1 MAVERKRAR
10 RISIISG
17 KGGVGKTV
25 ITANLAAALHSIG
38 RRVLVIDAD
47 LGLAN
52 LDIVLGVAPK
62 LTIQDLLSGSH
73 TLEEVLLKTSNGFD
87 LLPAGSGL
95 TEGTILTT
103 TLAQRMNSILSS
115 LEGHYDAILFDGG
128 AGIGDVALFFANLAD
143 EILLVVTPE
152 PTSLMD
158 SYATIKVLHQLYGRN
173 EFLLVI
179 NQASPSCPD
188 QVGASV
194 VSHLQNVISRFIG
207 TGKGPDIRLHLAGSI
222 PTDPAIPRAIS
233 ERQLLA
239 ETSPGSP
246 SVSPMKN
253 VADVLHSRM

>member
-1 MAVERKRAR
+1 MAVETKRAR

-38 RRVLVIDAD
+38 SRVLVIDAD

-52 LDIVLGVAPK
+52 LDIVLGVAPE
-62 LTIQDLLSGSH
+62 LTIQDFLSGSH
-73 TLEEVLLKTSNGFD
+73 TLEEVVLKTRKGFD

-95 TEGTILTT
+95 TEGTILTPV
-103 TLAQRMNSILSS
+103 LAQKMNAIVGR
-115 LEGHYDAILFDGG
+115 LEERYDAMLFDAG
-128 AGIGDVALFFANLAD
+128 AGIGDVVLFFANMAD

-173 EFLLVI
+173 EFLLII
-179 NQASPSCPD
+179 NQASPACPD

-194 VSHLQNVISRFIG
+194 VNHLQKVISRFIG
-207 TGKGPDIRLHLAGSI
+207 AGKGGEIRLQLAGSI
-222 PTDPAIPRAIS
+222 PMDPAIPRAVN
-233 ERQLLA
+233 ERQLLS
-239 ETSPGSP
+239 ENSPRAP
-246 SVSPMKN
+246 SASLMDH
-253 VADVLHSRM
+253 VAGVLHSRM